1 LEELIFLIQSDP
13 ELWEVVENLKHQ
25 DEDLSDFILSVS
37 HMLSV
42 ELEELHRTDLSDKLS
57 ALFGG
62 LPEKAFLMVPLLMH
76 IALDIFLM
84 KAIPDRSALRD

>member
-1 LEELIFLIQSDP
+1 MEELIFLIQSDP

-84 KAIPDRSALRD
+84 KAIPNHSAIRD